1 MDQSQKRN
9 LLITGANKGLGYGT
23 VEKLLSESTPYNITL
38 TARNT
43 ALGEKAVS
51 TLREKYSNSVSTLTF
66 HQLDVDNE
74 KSIDELVSW
83 VQKTQGKL
91 DVLVNNA
98 GIGAPTENTEEAQK
112 AVVRTNYFSTVKI
125 TEKFLPILA
134 DDGKVLQLSSILGT
148 QQFQG
153 ETFRKLFDR
162 DDLTEEE
169 LNKAAE
175 NFIELSK
182 DYNPAPYIPQDP
194 SYTVS
199 KGLLSKYVKTIL
211 PKKLKATQ
219 QSYAIHPGWVKTEMG
234 GEGAQLSIE
243 EGVDTT
249 VYLINLPFVK
259 NPELDSKLVFERKV
273 LAW

>member
-38 TARNT
+38 TSRNT
-43 ALGEKAVS
+43 TLGEKAVAA
-51 TLREKYSNSVSTLTF
+51 LREKYPNSVSTLTY

-83 VQKTQGKL
+83 IQKTQGKL
-91 DVLVNNA
+91 DILVNNA
-98 GIGAPTENTEEAQK
+98 GVAATTDISEEAQK
-112 AVVRTNYFSTVKI
+112 AVVRTNFYSTVKM

-134 DDGKVLQLSSILGT
+134 DDGKILQLSSILGT
-148 QQFQG
+148 YQCQG
-153 ETFRKLFDR
+153 ETLRKVLER

-169 LNKAAE
+169 LYKTAE

-182 DYNPAPYIPQDP
+182 DYKPIPLLPEP
-194 SYTVS
+194 SYTAS
-199 KGLLSKYVKTIL
+199 KGLLNRYVKTIL

-234 GEGAQLSIE
+234 GKDAQISIE

-259 NPELDSKLVFERKV
+259 DPELDSKLVFERKV